1 MKGES
6 PTLRQ
11 EEIEGNKNKRLTYF
25 IRTVNCSC
33 SKNLMIIKVI
43 IVIIKIMIVIIKCRS
58 KCRTFT
64 ATELPVTS
72 NEYAALVLRAPHG
85 LFITY
90 CDE

>member
-1 MKGES
+1 
-6 PTLRQ
+6 
-11 EEIEGNKNKRLTYF
+11 
-25 IRTVNCSC
+25 
-33 SKNLMIIKVI
+33 MIIKVI